1 MWMWFIRVMG
11 GAVVNR
17 VRFIQ
22 GEDKHVKL
30 LVRSPN
36 NEPFTI
42 LAASYSLSRF
52 GEVESHG
59 ECEIRVSVRDNSN
72 FYGEQIDTL
81 KTNGADGYAGD
92 KKRFVDKFQAWIE

>member
-59 ECEIRVSVRDNSN
+59 ECEI
-72 FYGEQIDTL
+72 
-81 KTNGADGYAGD
+81 NGHYLDI
-92 KKRFVDKFQAWIE
+92 KLHQCKRRSLIYWKLLMWLLIQRGK

>member
-1 MWMWFIRVMG
+1 M
-11 GAVVNR
+11 NR

-42 LAASYSLSRF
+42 LTASYSLSRF
-52 GEVESHG
+52 GEVEAEG
-59 ECEIRVSVRDNSN
+59 ECEINGHYLDIKIAPVQKAKSYILEVTYVVADSTRKVRL
-72 FYGEQIDTL
+72 E
-81 KTNGADGYAGD
+81 
-92 KKRFVDKFQAWIE
+92 VEVV